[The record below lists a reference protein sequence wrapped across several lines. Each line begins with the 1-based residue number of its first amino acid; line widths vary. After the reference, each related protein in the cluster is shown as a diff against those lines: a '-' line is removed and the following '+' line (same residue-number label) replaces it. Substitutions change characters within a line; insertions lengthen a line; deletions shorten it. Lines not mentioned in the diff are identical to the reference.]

1 MFCLFPFLSLTSP
14 PLQAHF
20 KYREAAHSAALKAT
34 RARITYY
41 SLFESAVLVALSLLQ
56 IYFVRKW
63 FDTPSYARAR
73 V

>member
-1 MFCLFPFLSLTSP
+1 MFLSFSCLTRGVA
-14 PLQAHF
+14 QAHF

-34 RARITYY
+34 KARITYY
-41 SLFESAVLVALSLLQ
+41 SLFESSVLVALSLLQ
-56 IYFVRKW
+56 IYFVKKW